1 MLTNTLAM
9 RRNID
14 AVENGLYGLG
24 GLFGRGALRHLLGG
38 IFVRACFSLM
48 SEHRGTSKDVLRP
61 LSQSANLRCLAL
73 HLGGWKRDFYK
84 QNRGLVMQHAC
95 QSIGASAPVLSI
107 VQNTVTALST
117 DVANYFDK
125 LHKNVIRD
133 VERLISE
140 IKNRPQVFD
149 FSSKLNFEPLEI
161 NLPSNLGNGSFI
173 KSKAYRM
180 TRDGFTLLVMGW
192 TGEKALQF
200 KLAWLDAFNRMEEE
214 LRAQQQVPTLPPA
227 SPLGKS
233 VAPSFSVAISDAMGH
248 NAPGFDSPK
257 HEAQGAKKSSGAIF
271 MRNGS
276 PMGETDG
283 ASSDAPFPCAR
294 SVNPSVSPT
303 RLTAGGGSYNLHKE
317 PIMQTNVGSIQPV
330 RINFNDLTLRVFN
343 INNEPWFAATD
354 ICAGLELTNPSKAIS
369 NLRACERSNLKL
381 DRGGSLNI
389 INESGLYTLILR
401 CDAALKE
408 GTAAFNFRVKVT
420 DEILPSIRKNGSYN
434 SVPTLPPASPLGK
447 SVAPSI
453 AATPMTREQ
462 LEAVRAQVQERFPDN
477 KDALRA
483 FSILQHHFRVVSYR
497 QIPQARFEE
506 VMEFAGHFV
515 LPQLKPKKPR
525 ALPALCSSAL
535 SAKGDVVLP
544 HVAKDHMAAHYAI
557 VIHDGEPTMYELGK
571 KWKLTPINN
580 FEWTKAY
587 CETEMPSELIPGLMN
602 TLVRRMQ
609 QEAKK

>member
-1 MLTNTLAM
+1 MLTSTVAM
-9 RRNID
+9 RQNIN
-14 AVENGLYGLG
+14 AVENGQHGLG
-24 GLFGRGALRHLLGG
+24 GPELQGALRHLFGG
-38 IFVRACFSLM
+38 IFVRRYKSM
-48 SEHRGTSKDVLRP
+48 SEAHGTSNDVPVCLQPVRQP
-61 LSQSANLRCLAL
+61 VAPCSPSWRVAARFLGKFWNLI
-73 HLGGWKRDFYK
+73 
-84 QNRGLVMQHAC
+84 MQAI
-95 QSIGASAPVLSI
+95 QSIGAPAPILSI
-107 VQNTVTALST
+107 VQNRVTALST
-117 DVANYFDK
+117 DVAKFFGKNHFHVVRDIESLLKK
-125 LHKNVIRD
+125 LPISRD
-133 VERLISE
+133 S
-140 IKNRPQVFD
+140 NFGA
-149 FSSKLNFEPLEI
+149 SNFEASTVSI
-161 NLPSNLGNGSFI
+161 ASNLKNAPAKI
-173 KSKAYRM
+173 IKAYRM

-200 KLAWLDAFNRMEEE
+200 KLAWLDAFNKMEEE
-214 LRAQQQVPTLPPA
+214 LRTQQQLPTLPPA

-233 VAPSFSVAISDAMGH
+233 VAPAISVAISDAMGH

-515 LPQLKPKKPR
+515 LPQLKPKKPK
-525 ALPALCSSAL
+525 ALPALVSPATSN
-535 SAKGDVVLP
+535 KGDFVLP
-544 HVAKDHMAAHYAI
+544 HVAKDHMAAHYVI